1 MIPQLALT
9 PAVKLGA
16 LAEQLER
23 VLAAQSSWLLTRK
36 PATSR
41 HCSNASKP
49 PSKCTGCTGREG
61 LWERFFHGSTRLY
74 CAAVSDIASIN
85 FSEARPM
92 ISILAVSPASSRIM
106 LVALIRSSS
115 ATT

>member
-1 MIPQLALT
+1 LVADARTSYVEAL
-9 PAVKLGA
+9 
-16 LAEQLER
+16 LER
-23 VLAAQSSWLLTRK
+23 IEAAIK
-36 PATSR
+36 V
-41 HCSNASKP
+41 H
-49 PSKCTGCTGREG
+49 G
-61 LWERFFHGSTRLY
+61 LHGPRGLRERFFHGSTRLY